1 MASELLTARHWIGGA
16 WIDSPNRR
24 NSINPATGEVIGTYA
39 DGGPA
44 EASQAI
50 RVARQAFLETDW
62 RESRR
67 LRARA
72 LNEMAST
79 IGSRFP
85 TRCIYRGTG
94 ETAVSPRRS
103 LFTSLS
109 W

>member
-1 MASELLTARHWIGGA
+1 MASDLLTARHWIGGA

-62 RESRR
+62 RETV
-67 LRARA
+67 ACA
-72 LNEMAST
+72 
-79 IGSRFP
+79 
-85 TRCIYRGTG
+85 
-94 ETAVSPRRS
+94 PRRS
-103 LFTSLS
+103 TKWLTDSRHA
-109 W
+109 